1 MTPRDVIQKKRD
13 GGTLTNEE
21 IAYFIRGYTSSRI
34 ADYQMSALL
43 MAIFLRGFTPEETL
57 ALTWEMK
64 DSGAVLDLS
73 SIPGKKV
80 DKHSTGGVGDKT
92 SLIVAPIAAA
102 CGLIVPMITGRALGH
117 TGGTLDKLE
126 SIPGFNTQLTPAM
139 ILKTL
144 ARTGAVIM
152 GQTDALAPADKKIY
166 ALRDVTA
173 TVESIPL
180 ITASM
185 LSKKLAEGLDGLVMD
200 VKIGSGAFLPSLQM
214 GTDLARSIVNVC
226 RASKVKVVVL
236 LTDMEQPLGQAI
248 GNSLEIQ
255 ECIDFFNGRTP
266 EDLATVSFALA
277 AHMIHLG
284 GRARTFEGALKM
296 AREAVSTGKAAMS
309 FRRIIRAHGGND
321 RVMDDPGILPKS
333 RHVREFRAPGT
344 GFVTRCD
351 AKLLGMASNALG
363 AGRLRL
369 EDPINPAV
377 GIYLNRKVGNRVTRG
392 ETMCQIH
399 WDNEKHL
406 RDAMPMVEQAF
417 EIKARPVEKRPLIHA
432 VLRK

>member
-1 MTPRDVIQKKRD
+1 MSPREVIQKKRD
-13 GGTLTNEE
+13 GGILTKEE

-43 MAIFLRGFTPEETL
+43 MAIFFRGFTPQETL
-57 ALTWEMK
+57 VLTREMR

-73 SIPGKKV
+73 SIPGRKV

-102 CGLIVPMITGRALGH
+102 CGLTVPMITGRALGH

-126 SIPGFNTQLTPAM
+126 SIPGFNSQLTPAA
-139 ILKTL
+139 ILTTL
-144 ARTGAVIM
+144 AATGAVIM
-152 GQTDALAPADKKIY
+152 GQTDTLAPADRKIY

-214 GTDLARSIVNVC
+214 GTDLARSVVNVC
-226 RASKVKVVVL
+226 HASKVKVVVL
-236 LTDMEQPLGQAI
+236 ITDMEEPLGRAI
-248 GNSLEIQ
+248 GNSLEVR
-255 ECIDFFNGRTP
+255 ECIDFLNGRAP
-266 EDLATVSFALA
+266 DDLETVSIALA
-277 AHMIHLG
+277 AHMIRLG

-296 AREAVSTGKAAMS
+296 ARETVTTGKAAAR
-309 FRRIIRAHGGND
+309 FRSIVRAQGGNEK
-321 RVMDDPGILPKS
+321 VMDDPGILPRA
-333 RHVREFRAPGT
+333 RHVREFRAHST

-363 AGRLRL
+363 AGRLRV
-369 EDPINPAV
+369 EDAINPAV
-377 GIYLNRKVGNRVTRG
+377 GIYLNKKVGHRVTRG
-392 ETMCQIH
+392 EPVCQIH
-399 WDNEKHL
+399 WDEQQHL
-406 RDAMPMVEQAF
+406 RDALPLVEQAF
-417 EIKARPVEKRPLIHA
+417 EIKARRVEKRPLIHA
-432 VLRK
+432 VLGK